1 MEDKDLF
8 EEREICGK
16 KEKKMES
23 GRWAGRVIIEKGNRE
38 RGGVESGGK
47 KIDGNLRSFIKLD
60 VEAHSYHKG
69 CLYQRGLISL
79 KACLILRWEC
89 VCVCAVEG

>member
-1 MEDKDLF
+1 
-8 EEREICGK
+8 
-16 KEKKMES
+16 MES
-23 GRWAGRVIIEKGNRE
+23 GRWAGRVSIGKRK

-60 VEAHSYHKG
+60 VEAHSYHEG

-89 VCVCAVEG
+89 VCVCGGGLACFSCITALTEKAIKE